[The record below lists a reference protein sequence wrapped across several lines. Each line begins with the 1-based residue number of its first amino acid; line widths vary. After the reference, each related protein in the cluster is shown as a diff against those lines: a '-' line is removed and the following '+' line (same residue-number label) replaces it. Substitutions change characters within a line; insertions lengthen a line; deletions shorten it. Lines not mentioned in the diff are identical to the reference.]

1 METNN
6 FDRIFKKIIREG
18 NITNTYKMAWAKALV
33 EIACERT
40 ESKEF
45 TTIELKEMAEKILK
59 YYWNQTIFFDLIQ
72 GSNLKEI
79 PLILQHVKE
88 LIKQYYNVKG
98 ERKPERFERIEEYLK
113 EEMAPEYEQC
123 IMKVVRT
130 LKKDVSWRFTI
141 LKEENINTIYQYNEG
156 DDKLEIPTAHLKIL
170 QENCEDLFDLINYRW
185 GMILETFNTS
195 PRINK
200 KVRIIDEQEVKRNSL
215 LKFRKYL
222 DVENPTRKCFL
233 CGKDIEDGELSIDHV
248 IPWSYLYSDDLWNL
262 VYVHK
267 SCNSSKSNII
277 PSKYDIAKIENRN
290 REMLQ
295 KLKRK
300 DKQGK
305 IVDELELAIEKNYI
319 RKFWIGCK
327 S

>member
-113 EEMAPEYEQC
+113 INMA
-123 IMKVVRT
+123 K
-130 LKKDVSWRFTI
+130 
-141 LKEENINTIYQYNEG
+141 
-156 DDKLEIPTAHLKIL
+156 
-170 QENCEDLFDLINYRW
+170 
-185 GMILETFNTS
+185 
-195 PRINK
+195 
-200 KVRIIDEQEVKRNSL
+200 
-215 LKFRKYL
+215 
-222 DVENPTRKCFL
+222 
-233 CGKDIEDGELSIDHV
+233 
-248 IPWSYLYSDDLWNL
+248 
-262 VYVHK
+262 
-267 SCNSSKSNII
+267 
-277 PSKYDIAKIENRN
+277 
-290 REMLQ
+290 
-295 KLKRK
+295 
-300 DKQGK
+300 
-305 IVDELELAIEKNYI
+305 
-319 RKFWIGCK
+319 
-327 S
+327 